1 MKTKP
6 ERRKK
11 VWLVVADDQYGT
23 EHLEV
28 KPGEIGDYQGIQF
41 ATVFVDGATVCQTVD
56 TSLLFETRKEALE
69 SLILTLENDLAEA
82 KLQLFTEERKHG

>member
-11 VWLVVADDQYGT
+11 VWLAVADDQYGT

-28 KPGEIGDYQGIQF
+28 KPGEIGDYYGIH

-56 TSLLFETRKEALE
+56 TALLFDTRKEAIE

>member
-6 ERRKK
+6 ERRKN

-28 KPGEIGDYQGIQF
+28 KPGEIGDYHGIRF

-56 TSLLFETRKEALE
+56 QALLFDTRRDALE